1 MLNNHAVYR
10 FLALSMA
17 EKMSSRKA
25 IPIGSKMALM
35 LNPPKGYEII
45 HDDMIVYIIIYE
57 KVSLLIIP
65 IK

>member
-1 MLNNHAVYR
+1 MYR

-17 EKMSSRKA
+17 EKISSRKA

-45 HDDMIVYIIIYE
+45 HDDMIV
-57 KVSLLIIP
+57 SLIIFESVVS
-65 IK
+65 